1 MENHHSFTWS
11 FGVWFCFNAQHRVRL
26 LHTFRLA
33 KDCTETVWQWE
44 DGGGLPPTAS
54 LRRWVFK
61 IKSAVPSFFKTT
73 SHRRVLSVASPSLVA
88 HRSGRGTPGVFFF
101 AVNWLKCQA
110 HGKPLIGRESR
121 MPFKPLMSVGSRVCQ
136 RHNSRCGLLTAG
148 EVLVTW
154 NPRSVSVSPAAWWC
168 SGTLF

>member
-1 MENHHSFTWS
+1 MENRHSFTWS

-33 KDCTETVWQWE
+33 KDCTETVCQWE

-54 LRRWVFK
+54 SDAEFLNKISRFFVFQDNELPK
-61 IKSAVPSFFKTT
+61 GPQ
-73 SHRRVLSVASPSLVA
+73 RGVAFTRGSPQ
-88 HRSGRGTPGVFFF
+88 RQGNTEVFFF
-101 AVNWLKCQA
+101 PVNWLKCQA
-110 HGKPLIGRESR
+110 HGKPLIGHESR

-154 NPRSVSVSPAAWWC
+154 NSRSVSVSPAAWWC
-168 SGTLF
+168 SRTLF